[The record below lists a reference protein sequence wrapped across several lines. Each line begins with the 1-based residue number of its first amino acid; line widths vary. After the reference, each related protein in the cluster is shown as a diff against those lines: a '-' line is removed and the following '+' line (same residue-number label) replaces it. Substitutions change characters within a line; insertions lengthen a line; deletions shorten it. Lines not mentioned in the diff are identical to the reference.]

1 MSSER
6 WSGSTFPFT
15 HHPLSSLSSGH
26 STHLT
31 ARSVSSG
38 GKGMRNDM
46 TDRRRDR
53 IRGERPEVTDDEPGH
68 QSFSSFGL
76 VTLMLPSF
84 HSRRRPGPATGRP
97 GRYAV
102 TRRGKGRNVRRTGP

>member
-1 MSSER
+1 
-6 WSGSTFPFT
+6 
-15 HHPLSSLSSGH
+15 
-26 STHLT
+26 
-31 ARSVSSG
+31 
-38 GKGMRNDM
+38 MRNDM

-102 TRRGKGRNVRRTGP
+102 TRRGKGRNVRRTGMGPRRYHHFTIPSLPSFLLLIK